1 MSGAEL
7 GYTCGWLCASMRG
20 GRVCVCIR
28 CACAQVCVFAQ
39 ALYVR
44 SLGLALG
51 ISAVCVCVFACG
63 VCGVFVHGF
72 FLGGYIYGIE

>member
-1 MSGAEL
+1 MGLSLGTRVGGCVRQCVGAESVYVY
-7 GYTCGWLCASMRG
+7 GVS
-20 GRVCVCIR
+20 
-28 CACAQVCVFAQ
+28 AQ

-51 ISAVCVCVFACG
+51 ISAVCVCVCVCVSVFACG

-72 FLGGYIYGIE
+72 FFFVWVYM